1 MISIL
6 MGRWL
11 ILQSFPIIV
20 SEIAII
26 LLPLDRLLKK
36 DTTYSRYSTIDVYH
50 LLASESIFVSFFT
63 LEELLSFSVNVV
75 VDVADDDD
83 GLEMHEETV
92 KQHDDILTRE
102 THDQEINVRNLLLH
116 LLLKVLLLKCHFSS
130 FCSLRLA
137 KTSRKMAHILR
148 AALLLLIA
156 ASTTYRVGVLLPFLM
171 TFRFIST

>member
-1 MISIL
+1 MADPTIISHNSI
-6 MGRWL
+6 RNRYH
-11 ILQSFPIIV
+11 FV
-20 SEIAII
+20 AIRPSI
-26 LLPLDRLLKK
+26 EKRYYLLKVLC
-36 DTTYSRYSTIDVYH
+36 DNVYH

-156 ASTTYRVGVLLPFLM
+156 ASTTCRVGARLCCLFL
-171 TFRFIST
+171 

>member
-1 MISIL
+1 

-36 DTTYSRYSTIDVYH
+36 DTTYSRCSTTTNVYH

-83 GLEMHEETV
+83 GLEMHEETGGA
-92 KQHDDILTRE
+92 QRCF
-102 THDQEINVRNLLLH
+102 Q
-116 LLLKVLLLKCHFSS
+116 
-130 FCSLRLA
+130 FCC
-137 KTSRKMAHILR
+137 
-148 AALLLLIA
+148 ALC
-156 ASTTYRVGVLLPFLM
+156 F
-171 TFRFIST
+171 

>member
-1 MISIL
+1 MADPTIISHNSI
-6 MGRWL
+6 RNRCH
-11 ILQSFPIIV
+11 FV
-20 SEIAII
+20 AIRPSI
-26 LLPLDRLLKK
+26 EKRYYLLKVLY
-36 DTTYSRYSTIDVYH
+36 DDDVYH

-116 LLLKVLLLKCHFSS
+116 LLL
-130 FCSLRLA
+130 
-137 KTSRKMAHILR
+137 
-148 AALLLLIA
+148 
-156 ASTTYRVGVLLPFLM
+156 
-171 TFRFIST
+171 

>member
-1 MISIL
+1 MADPTIISHNSI
-6 MGRWL
+6 RNRYH
-11 ILQSFPIIV
+11 FV
-20 SEIAII
+20 AIRPSI
-26 LLPLDRLLKK
+26 EKRYYLLKVLY
-36 DTTYSRYSTIDVYH
+36 DNVYH

-116 LLLKVLLLKCHFSS
+116 LLLKVLLLLLKCHFSS

-156 ASTTYRVGVLLPFLM
+156 ASTTYRVVVLLPFLM

>member
-1 MISIL
+1 

-36 DTTYSRYSTIDVYH
+36 DTTYWRCSTTTNVYH

-75 VDVADDDD
+75 VDVAADDDD